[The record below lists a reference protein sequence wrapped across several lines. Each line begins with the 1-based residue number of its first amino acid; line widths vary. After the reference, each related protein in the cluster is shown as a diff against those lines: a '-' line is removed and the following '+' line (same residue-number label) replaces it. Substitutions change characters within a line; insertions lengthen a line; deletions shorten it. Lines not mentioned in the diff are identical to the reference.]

1 MVKYAERAPG
11 VYRAKF
17 VALDTAYKIT
27 TREGDEMTMWRWLFQ
42 ETADPTTVGE
52 LDTLTSP
59 HFKARSNGLK
69 LFTGMLGR
77 APTEQD
83 DTDALIGQE
92 FDVVFGP
99 NQAGGTPS
107 PGRPSPRERPYA
119 AGRRSVNGDRRG
131 AAVLGDFTRSVLS
144 ERARS
149 GSSFPPGELAAL
161 PLTEEEAWTSRRH
174 CRSCGAYIG
183 GNEHPVQSTARN
195 HRYRDRS
202 VIPSGPDAYTGT
214 ARRESAQGT
223 EGLP

>member
-27 TREGDEMTMWRWLFQ
+27 TREGDEMTMWRWVFQ

-83 DTDALIGQE
+83 DTDSLIGQE

-99 NQAGGTPS
+99 NQAGRNTVTGATKPS
-107 PGRPSPRERPYA
+107 GAPTLPA
-119 AGRRSVNGDRRG
+119 AATSTATDG
-131 AAVLGDFTRSVLS
+131 
-144 ERARS
+144 
-149 GSSFPPGELAAL
+149 AL
-161 PLTEEEAWTSRRH
+161 PF
-174 CRSCGAYIG
+174 
-183 GNEHPVQSTARN
+183 
-195 HRYRDRS
+195 
-202 VIPSGPDAYTGT
+202 
-214 ARRESAQGT
+214 
-223 EGLP
+223 